1 LNLGQIRIVKI
12 SYDGKCGPSAWTAL
26 FQSQNELKN
35 QSPINIET
43 KLTVYDETLNKNPLT
58 IYYDMDCCSKLKN
71 TGHTFQVD
79 TFPDHNTVIRGGPVK
94 HEYKFMQFHMHWGG

>member
-1 LNLGQIRIVKI
+1 M
-12 SYDGKCGPSAWTAL
+12 
-26 FQSQNELKN
+26 KN

-43 KLTVYDETLNKNPLT
+43 KLTVYDEKLNQNPLM

-79 TFPDHNTVIRGGPVK
+79 TFPDHNTGLRFIKMFFFKFIIFRILIYLVIKGGPVN